1 MAHSVWDG
9 HLRLSLVT
17 CPVAL
22 YKATDP
28 KGGVAFHLINPKTKS
43 RIVQVAKDPTTG
55 RELDRKTLVHGFEVS
70 KNQYVLIDP
79 EELKALRIESTHV
92 LELERFVDAA
102 TIDRIYW
109 DEPYYLAPSEQTGV
123 EAFAVILEAMREKK
137 RVGIGRLVLN
147 MRERICALEPRDNRI
162 LLTTLRTHE
171 DIVTASDVGGIAK
184 LPKPDRRMLEIAR
197 EDHRTAGGHVRPVDF
212 QGSLRRCRARPDRPQ
227 EAGSEGDDRAAGGTG
242 RGQGGRLDGGVAAQP
257 RRPGRRL
264 EGARRA
270 LPRAQERPRH
280 HQSQAQNEDARRIG
294 RASLQ
299 LALAANCAVGVRNRG
314 NARGAKGVGLCAEP

>member
-92 LELERFVDAA
+92 LDLERFVDVA

-109 DEPYYLAPSEQTGV
+109 DEPYYLAPSEKTGV
-123 EAFAVILEAMREKK
+123 EAFAVILEAMREKE
-137 RVGIGRLVLN
+137 RVGIGKLVLN
-147 MRERICALEPRDNRI
+147 MREHICALEPRDNRI
-162 LLTTLRTHE
+162 LLTTLRTHRPWK
-171 DIVTASDVGGIAK
+171 DYASSAK
-184 LPKPDRRMLEIAR
+184 P
-197 EDHRTAGGHVRPVDF
+197 
-212 QGSLRRCRARPDRPQ
+212 LR
-227 EAGSEGDDRAAGGTG
+227 
-242 RGQGGRLDGGVAAQP
+242 
-257 RRPGRRL
+257 
-264 EGARRA
+264 
-270 LPRAQERPRH
+270 
-280 HQSQAQNEDARRIG
+280 QAIQ
-294 RASLQ
+294 Q
-299 LALAANCAVGVRNRG
+299 LLKTR
-314 NARGAKGVGLCAEP
+314 

>member
-109 DEPYYLAPSEQTGV
+109 DEPYYLAPSDQTGV
-123 EAFAVILEAMREKK
+123 EAFTVILEAIRGKK
-137 RVGIGRLVLN
+137 RVGIGKLVLN
-147 MRERICALEPRDNRI
+147 MRERICALEPHDKRI

-184 LPKPDRRMLEIAR
+184 LPRPDRRMLEIAEKIIEQQEGTFDPSTFKDR
-197 EDHRTAGGHVRPVDF
+197 YEDAVRALIARKKRGQKVTTAPPVEQDE
-212 QGSLRRCRARPDRPQ
+212 GKVVDLMEALRRSLA
-227 EAGSEGDDRAAGGTG
+227 
-242 RGQGGRLDGGVAAQP
+242 GQGGGLKERAERFLERKKGHAVAKAKP
-257 RRPGRRL
+257 KTKT
-264 EGARRA
+264 RA
-270 LPRAQERPRH
+270 A
-280 HQSQAQNEDARRIG
+280 
-294 RASLQ
+294 
-299 LALAANCAVGVRNRG
+299 
-314 NARGAKGVGLCAEP
+314 

>member
-109 DEPYYLAPSEQTGV
+109 DEPYYLAPSEKTGV
-123 EAFAVILEAMREKK
+123 EAFAVILEAMREKE
-137 RVGIGRLVLN
+137 RVGIGKLVLN
-147 MRERICALEPRDNRI
+147 MRERICALEPRDKRI

-171 DIVTASDVGGIAK
+171 DIVAASDIGGITK
-184 LPKPDRRMLEIAR
+184 LPKPDRRMLEIAEKIIVQQEGKFDPSTFTDR
-197 EDHRTAGGHVRPVDF
+197 YEDAVRDLIARKKKGQKVTTAPPVERSD
-212 QGSLRRCRARPDRPQ
+212 GKVVDLMDALRRSL
-227 EAGSEGDDRAAGGTG
+227 AGQG
-242 RGQGGRLDGGVAAQP
+242 RGSNERTERLAERKKGKVVAMAEGL
-257 RRPGRRL
+257 RR
-264 EGARRA
+264 
-270 LPRAQERPRH
+270 
-280 HQSQAQNEDARRIG
+280 N
-294 RASLQ
+294 
-299 LALAANCAVGVRNRG
+299 
-314 NARGAKGVGLCAEP
+314 K

>member
-1 MAHSVWDG
+1 MSKSVWEG

-43 RIVQVAKDPTTG
+43 RIVQVVKDPTTG
-55 RELDRKTLVHGFEVS
+55 QELDRKTLVRGFEVS
-70 KNQYVLIDP
+70 RNQYVLFDS

-92 LELERFVDAA
+92 LDLERFVDAA

-109 DEPYYLAPSEQTGV
+109 DEPYYLAPSAKTGV
-123 EAFAVILEAMREKK
+123 EAFTVILEAMREKK

-147 MRERICALEPRDNRI
+147 TRERICALEPHDNRI

-184 LPKPDRRMLEIAR
+184 LPKPDRRMLEIAEKIIEQQEGKFDPSTFKDR
-197 EDHRTAGGHVRPVDF
+197 YEDAVRDLIARKKRGQKVTTAPPVEKEDGKVINLMEALRRSLAG
-212 QGSLRRCRARPDRPQ
+212 QGSGSNERAERLLERKKGKAIAKAKPKTKT
-227 EAGSEGDDRAAGGTG
+227 SAA
-242 RGQGGRLDGGVAAQP
+242 
-257 RRPGRRL
+257 
-264 EGARRA
+264 
-270 LPRAQERPRH
+270 
-280 HQSQAQNEDARRIG
+280 
-294 RASLQ
+294 
-299 LALAANCAVGVRNRG
+299 
-314 NARGAKGVGLCAEP
+314 

>member
-28 KGGVAFHLINPKTKS
+28 KGGVDFHLINPKTKS
-43 RIVQVAKDPTTG
+43 RIVQVVKDPTTG
-55 RELDRKTLVHGFEVS
+55 QELDRKSLVRGFEVA

-92 LELERFVDAA
+92 LDLERFVDAA

-109 DEPYYLAPSEQTGV
+109 DEPYYLAPSEKTGV
-123 EAFAVILEAMREKK
+123 EAFAVILEAMRERR

-147 MRERICALEPRDNRI
+147 TRERICALEPRDNRI

-184 LPKPDRRMLEIAR
+184 LPTPDRRMLDIAERIIEQHEGTFDPSTFKDRYEDAVRDLIAR
-197 EDHRTAGGHVRPVDF
+197 KKRGQKVTTAPPVEQAEGNVVDLMDA
-212 QGSLRRCRARPDRPQ
+212 LRRSLAGQDGGSKERAERFLERKKGKSVAKAKPKTKT
-227 EAGSEGDDRAAGGTG
+227 RAA
-242 RGQGGRLDGGVAAQP
+242 
-257 RRPGRRL
+257 
-264 EGARRA
+264 
-270 LPRAQERPRH
+270 
-280 HQSQAQNEDARRIG
+280 
-294 RASLQ
+294 
-299 LALAANCAVGVRNRG
+299 
-314 NARGAKGVGLCAEP
+314 